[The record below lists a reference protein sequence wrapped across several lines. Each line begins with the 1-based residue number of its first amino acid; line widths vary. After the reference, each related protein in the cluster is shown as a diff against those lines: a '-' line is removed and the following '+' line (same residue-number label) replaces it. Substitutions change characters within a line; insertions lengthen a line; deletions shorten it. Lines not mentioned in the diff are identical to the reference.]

1 MEYFGT
7 VCLPICFS
15 IMRRVLWVRATRT
28 LIQCS
33 DYDTRCAHEFRE
45 APGVRCFS
53 TAFEKQIGSLCR
65 ATPDDRGARSIHL
78 NRRSATEVPLRHRQ
92 TICGKTGNRDGVTQH
107 GRGESFH
114 MAIAEQNVA

>member
-78 NRRSATEVPLRHRQ
+78 TRRSATKMRY
-92 TICGKTGNRDGVTQH
+92 G
-107 GRGESFH
+107 
-114 MAIAEQNVA
+114 MARRFVERPETEMASRSMAE